1 MARFFIWNKYRG
13 CYQTAV
19 KSSDCL
25 KNEHGS
31 CQGFTME
38 TKPDSSTDT
47 QMCACPCH
55 DPMYQLVRNSLG
67 LVNQS
72 ARNNPYQFTSGT
84 DDI

>member
-84 DDI
+84 DDT